1 MEPFTALEQRAALE
15 QLLPHLRRYA
25 RSLTGR
31 AEEADDLVA
40 ECLQLGVWRS
50 GQPELPAQR
59 SRVFKSLRTR
69 FVEARSERSWGTGM
83 GLREEGAAGIW
94 PMARERGRLAEL
106 RLAFALLPTDQRE
119 VLNLVVMDGMSYE
132 EAGAILDLPAATVQ
146 LRIAQ
151 ARSELAQE
159 VGGGGM
165 ITIPEGSG
173 HAVEVSAA
181 EDDDLGADPDRGGAL
196 SREPRRLN

>member
-1 MEPFTALEQRAALE
+1 MEPLTALERRAALE

-31 AEEADDLVA
+31 VDEADALVE
-40 ECLQLGVWRS
+40 ECLQLGLWRTA
-50 GQPELPAQR
+50 QPELPAQR

-69 FVEARSERSWGTGM
+69 FIEAGSERSWGTRM
-83 GLREEGAAGIW
+83 ALQEEGAAGIW
-94 PMARERGRLAEL
+94 PMTRERGRLSDL

-132 EAGAILDLPAATVQ
+132 EAGAILDVPAATVQ

-159 VGGGGM
+159 IGGGGM
-165 ITIPEGSG
+165 ITIPKGSG
-173 HAVEVSAA
+173 HGIEVSAVG
-181 EDDDLGADPDRGGAL
+181 DDHLGADPDGGGGL
-196 SREPRRLN
+196 SRDHRRLR